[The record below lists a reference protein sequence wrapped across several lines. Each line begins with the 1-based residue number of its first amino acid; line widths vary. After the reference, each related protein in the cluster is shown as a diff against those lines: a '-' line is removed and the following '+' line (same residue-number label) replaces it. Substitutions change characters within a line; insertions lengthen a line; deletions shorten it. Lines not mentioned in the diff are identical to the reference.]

1 MEKVIIF
8 GIGDISQIA
17 YLYLSENKNY
27 EIVAFTIDK
36 EYIKEDTFLGLPV
49 VAFENLEEK
58 FSQNEYKLFIPLS
71 YTKINKLREQKFLES
86 LGTTVVFGDFAAIKN
101 GKYLRHN
108 AQNLSDKII
117 SIAEDN
123 REKQE
128 TKKWNS

>member
-71 YTKINKLREQKFLES
+71 YTKINKLREQKFLEAKEKGYVETEFKRRRYRI
-86 LGTTVVFGDFAAIKN
+86 LQTFNKKPIFPGCQTVCN
-101 GKYLRHN
+101 T
-108 AQNLSDKII
+108 Q
-117 SIAEDN
+117 
-123 REKQE
+123 
-128 TKKWNS
+128 